1 MANESNL
8 RIYLTIPIFFL
19 AIAGLAQGATITVGP
34 GDAYDFDTI
43 QPGIDAA
50 VDGDTVLVAP
60 GEYVITE
67 PITFRGKAITVKS
80 EAGPDET
87 TIRMGTPADTNRGS
101 VVVFENNETAA
112 SILEGFT
119 ITGGR
124 GSLLL
129 PQNTWVGGGIYFDAS
144 SGTIMNCTIVQN
156 TTDYAGGL
164 FCGHACSPM
173 LIDCIITENSA
184 RDSGGGLFFWD
195 EASLILNNCT
205 ITANSAKNFGGGF
218 SCYNNASATLTDCIV
233 SDNSVTGATAF
244 VAGYGG
250 GVSCTDSSSLTL
262 TNCTIAKNSAGFSAG
277 GVMCYKSSAIL
288 KECVIAENSA
298 ARLGGA
304 IFCETDSSMTITNCI
319 ISENSARQRGG
330 GLECYLN
337 SSLTLTNCTIWG
349 NSADQ
354 SGGGLDSFNRCSV
367 AVINSIVS
375 VNTSPQGRQI
385 SLRNPAATLTIA
397 YSNIANGQAGI
408 SVEGGSVLNW
418 DEGNMDAD
426 PLFADP
432 NNDDFHL
439 KSAAGRWDPNSQT
452 WVQDD
457 VTSPCIDAGDPNSD
471 WTAELWPHGERI
483 NMGAYGGTREASM
496 STHPEVMSLPRV
508 AFIYG
513 SDSEAAE
520 SFQSLLVGYGC
531 LTTLIALDDVLA
543 TPLDSYDLVIVGDDT
558 EDAAAWN
565 NPQVVPAIEGSGRP
579 IIGMGEGGYD
589 FFGMLELSIGRPH
602 GMHDSRNSIDVIDPN
617 HLIFIMPYP
626 IDVPEDRILQLYTE
640 TNEVTLYLWPVPE
653 NVKVLAGEVDQ
664 NGYYPLAFE
673 PDRYV
678 LWGFT
683 EPPQKMTEVGKDLF
697 INIVIWTANAGWEM
711 EI

>member
-1 MANESNL
+1 MNNKVNL
-8 RIYLTIPIFFL
+8 RICPAISLFL
-19 AIAGLAQGATITVGP
+19 LLMAGLARPDTITVGS
-34 GDAYDFDTI
+34 GAAYDFDTI
-43 QPGIDAA
+43 QAGIDAA
-50 VDGDTVLVAP
+50 VDGDTVLVAS

-67 PITFRGKAITVKS
+67 PVTFRGKAITVKS
-80 EAGPDET
+80 EAGRDET

-101 VVVFENNETAA
+101 VVMFENNETAA
-112 SILEGFT
+112 SVLDGFT
-119 ITGGR
+119 ITGGS
-124 GSLLL
+124 GSSVL
-129 PQNTWVGGGIYFDAS
+129 PLNEFCGGGVLFDAS
-144 SGTIMNCTIVQN
+144 FGTLMNCTIVQN
-156 TTDYAGGL
+156 SARHGGGVIAFSGSSTTLIDCAVVENTAKNGGGVMVYSGSSTTLTNCIIRGNSATGITFGVDGYGGGL
-164 FCGHACSPM
+164 FCGMNSLMTLTKCNITGNSGVRGGGGVHCSQNLS
-173 LIDCIITENSA
+173 LIMTDCVITNNTVQYA
-184 RDSGGGLFFWD
+184 GGGLVCD
-195 EASLILNNCT
+195 SGSAILNNCVIARNT
-205 ITANSAKNFGGGF
+205 GAMWGGGL
-218 SCYNNASATLTDCIV
+218 CSAF
-233 SDNSVTGATAF
+233 A
-244 VAGYGG
+244 
-250 GVSCTDSSSLTL
+250 
-262 TNCTIAKNSAGFSAG
+262 
-277 GVMCYKSSAIL
+277 
-288 KECVIAENSA
+288 
-298 ARLGGA
+298 
-304 IFCETDSSMTITNCI
+304 DSSMTI
-319 ISENSARQRGG
+319 S
-330 GLECYLN
+330 
-337 SSLTLTNCTIWG
+337 NCTIWG
-349 NSADQ
+349 NSATE
-354 SGGGLDSFNRCSV
+354 GGGIGCFNGGSATITNSILWGNTATTGNEIYLEQAPTEFSV
-367 AVINSIVS
+367 AF
-375 VNTSPQGRQI
+375 
-385 SLRNPAATLTIA
+385 
-397 YSNIANGQAGI
+397 SNVAGGQAGAH
-408 SVEGGSVLNW
+408 VRGGSTLDWVT
-418 DEGNMDAD
+418 GNIDAD

-432 NNDDFHL
+432 NNGDFHL
-439 KSAAGRWDPNSQT
+439 KSEAGRWDPNSKT

-471 WTAELWPHGERI
+471 WTAELWPQGERI

>member
-1 MANESNL
+1 
-8 RIYLTIPIFFL
+8 
-19 AIAGLAQGATITVGP
+19 
-34 GDAYDFDTI
+34 
-43 QPGIDAA
+43 
-50 VDGDTVLVAP
+50 
-60 GEYVITE
+60 
-67 PITFRGKAITVKS
+67 
-80 EAGPDET
+80 
-87 TIRMGTPADTNRGS
+87 
-101 VVVFENNETAA
+101 
-112 SILEGFT
+112 
-119 ITGGR
+119 
-124 GSLLL
+124 
-129 PQNTWVGGGIYFDAS
+129 
-144 SGTIMNCTIVQN
+144 
-156 TTDYAGGL
+156 
-164 FCGHACSPM
+164 
-173 LIDCIITENSA
+173 
-184 RDSGGGLFFWD
+184 
-195 EASLILNNCT
+195 
-205 ITANSAKNFGGGF
+205 
-218 SCYNNASATLTDCIV
+218 
-233 SDNSVTGATAF
+233 
-244 VAGYGG
+244 
-250 GVSCTDSSSLTL
+250 
-262 TNCTIAKNSAGFSAG
+262 
-277 GVMCYKSSAIL
+277 
-288 KECVIAENSA
+288 
-298 ARLGGA
+298 
-304 IFCETDSSMTITNCI
+304 
-319 ISENSARQRGG
+319 
-330 GLECYLN
+330 
-337 SSLTLTNCTIWG
+337 
-349 NSADQ
+349 
-354 SGGGLDSFNRCSV
+354 
-367 AVINSIVS
+367 
-375 VNTSPQGRQI
+375 
-385 SLRNPAATLTIA
+385 
-397 YSNIANGQAGI
+397 
-408 SVEGGSVLNW
+408 
-418 DEGNMDAD
+418 
-426 PLFADP
+426 
-432 NNDDFHL
+432 
-439 KSAAGRWDPNSQT
+439 
-452 WVQDD
+452 
-457 VTSPCIDAGDPNSD
+457 
-471 WTAELWPHGERI
+471 
-483 NMGAYGGTREASM
+483 M